1 MRWQAQGVVTEEL
14 GSEPGYLSP
23 DSVTNYER
31 FPGKAKQENKFWNY
45 LEGNKNYS
53 KTELQFS
60 SLEVLVFVE

>member
-1 MRWQAQGVVTEEL
+1 MVTEEL
-14 GSEPGYLSP
+14 GSEPGHLSP

-31 FPGKAKQENKFWNY
+31 FPGEAKQENKFCNY